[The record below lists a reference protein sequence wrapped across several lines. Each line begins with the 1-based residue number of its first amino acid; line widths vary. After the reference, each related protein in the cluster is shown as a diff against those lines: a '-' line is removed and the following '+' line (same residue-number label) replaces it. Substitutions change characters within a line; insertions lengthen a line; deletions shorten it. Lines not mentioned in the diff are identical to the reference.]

1 MEVTIGI
8 GLDNLVFGMTQDDIK
23 TLLGE
28 PNKIS
33 DLELDF
39 AIIYYYNEKML
50 KTKFDKDE
58 NLRLYSIEVF
68 KPDVLMFDQ
77 KVIGQT
83 KEQITSILK
92 NLGFSELEFED
103 YDTFD
108 TVFSE
113 KIWTTFCFEFDR
125 LVSFE
130 FSPLFEEDGETIIWP
145 KRPCEKP
152 RTAEG

>member
-8 GLDNLVFGMTQDDIK
+8 GLDNLVFGMTQDDVK

-28 PNKIS
+28 PNKIT
-33 DLELDF
+33 DQELDF

-50 KTKFDKDE
+50 KIKFDKDE

-77 KVIGQT
+77 KVIGKT
-83 KEQITSILK
+83 KEQITSLLK
-92 NLGFSELEFED
+92 SLGFSELEFED